1 MHLGWRGPVRVLVSL
16 SYRTPMNDALR
27 QESAAAEPL
36 QDMVDRNEIPD
47 VEELAERLRVLA
59 DPTRIRLIEAL
70 EKNGRSTVSAL
81 TSILP
86 VSQQSVSHQ
95 LAILRGAGMVSRRR
109 EGVWVQYEL
118 RDWSGPWVL
127 HQLADGMQ
135 AN

>member
-1 MHLGWRGPVRVLVSL
+1 MTG
-16 SYRTPMNDALR
+16 ALR
-27 QESAAAEPL
+27 QESAAAEPS
-36 QDMVDRNEIPD
+36 QDTIDRNEIPD

-70 EKNGRSTVSAL
+70 ETNGCSTVSAL

-95 LAILRGAGMVSRRR
+95 LAILRGAGIVSRRR
-109 EGVWVQYEL
+109 EGVWVHYEL
-118 RDWSGPWVL
+118 RDWTGPWVL

-135 AN
+135 PN

>member
-1 MHLGWRGPVRVLVSL
+1 MTTAVRED
-16 SYRTPMNDALR
+16 P
-27 QESAAAEPL
+27 AAAATEPP
-36 QDMVDRNEIPD
+36 QGISAQGEIPD
-47 VEELAERLRVLA
+47 VEELAEKLRVLA

-109 EGVWVQYEL
+109 EGVWVHYEL
-118 RDWSGPWVL
+118 RDWTGPWVL
-127 HQLADGMQ
+127 HQLADGL
-135 AN
+135 AEGH